1 MNYSTDAL
9 KIIASSIFARYPIQR
24 AWLLNPSDSDSSSY
38 VEFLVDLQIGA
49 DITVCLDAA
58 ADIEDT
64 IHKETVV
71 RRIINNHMPTVE
83 RVLVYECSRAEAQA
97 LTRYTIKNKASMD
110 ETLILARNNLK
121 VANCLVEAN
130 DADLLNSACSEIS
143 VAIELCLRYLLT
155 GREIQ
160 DAQPYSIVI
169 LVNILADRG
178 YPIDEWIIHHTEDL
192 EHWKIDMLATI
203 DPALCIEGLRK
214 GQELLE
220 YCKSLDTE

>member
-1 MNYSTDAL
+1 MTYSTEAL
-9 KIIASSIFARYPIQR
+9 KLIASAIFARYPIQR

-58 ADIEDT
+58 ADIEDI

-83 RVLVYECSRAEAQA
+83 RVLVYERSPAKAQA
-97 LTRYTIKNKASMD
+97 LVGCDTQEGYMNK
-110 ETLILARNNLK
+110 TLTLAHNYLK
-121 VANCLVEAN
+121 AANHIVAV
-130 DADLLNSACSEIS
+130 DDTDLYAPACSDIS
-143 VAIELCLRYLLT
+143 FAIKLCLQFLLSRS
-155 GREIQ
+155 GIQ
-160 DAQPYSIVI
+160 IAEPYSISALI
-169 LVNILADRG
+169 ETLASEG
-178 YPIDEWIIHHTEDL
+178 YQIGDWLIQHADAIDSWETG
-192 EHWKIDMLATI
+192 MLLSV
-203 DPALCIEGLRK
+203 DPALCLEGLRK